1 MELLVVVL
9 VVLVIAGLFAVRAER
24 RYERLEVA
32 VKAWLG
38 SLTDTQLAH
47 IFANMTEAQ
56 RLTLMEVN
64 KQLTSAG
71 RSTFVTT
78 EQKLAT
84 EPASPTEPFVAPATT
99 CVAFL
104 RDPDDV
110 NCGLLLAGKPAR
122 AAVFKMLRDNYCV
135 LCGSV
140 HGDCA
145 CQGVSEC
152 HVPVMTLSG
161 QARCGK

>member
-99 CVAFL
+99 CVAYL

-110 NCGLLLAGKPAR
+110 NCGLLLVASPRGLPSSRCCGTITACSAGASTVTALAR
-122 AAVFKMLRDNYCV
+122 ASASATSR
-135 LCGSV
+135 
-140 HGDCA
+140 
-145 CQGVSEC
+145 
-152 HVPVMTLSG
+152 
-161 QARCGK
+161 